1 MKILMIIGNEPN
13 QRALANKIHA
23 EFPLTAIITESR
35 KSKRKITIRKVFE
48 KIIERV
54 FLSSID
60 KAWFGLH
67 AYYNSQYPHYPNV
80 PIMNI
85 ENINKDEA
93 YQFAKN
99 IHPDLIIV
107 SGTRMVKNPMLQLP
121 AEKGIMNIHT
131 GLSPYIKGGPNCT
144 NWCLATGQPE
154 YIGNTIMWI
163 DEGIDSGK
171 IIASDT
177 VDIRNA
183 ANLSDIHI
191 RVMNHAH
198 DLCISAIKAVISN
211 NNADGVNQ
219 NSIAKGKT
227 YYTREWSLK
236 QKIAL
241 VKNTNSILKKY
252 NSRNFHSPDVE
263 IITINPNK

>member
-23 EFPLTAIITESR
+23 EFPLSAIITESR
-35 KSKRKITIRKVFE
+35 KSKRKITLRKVFE
-48 KIIERV
+48 KIIERL

-67 AYYNSQYPHYPNV
+67 TYYKSKYPDFPDVPNIDV
-80 PIMNI
+80 
-85 ENINKDEA
+85 ENINKDPA
-93 YQFAKN
+93 YQFAKK

-107 SGTRMVKNPMLQLP
+107 SGTRLVKNPMLQLP
-121 AEKGIMNIHT
+121 AGNGIMNIHT

-144 NWCLATGQPE
+144 NWCLATNQPE

-163 DEGIDSGK
+163 DQGIDSGK

-177 VDIRNA
+177 VDISGA
-183 ANLSDIHI
+183 EDLMDIHI
-191 RVMNHAH
+191 RVMDHAH
-198 DLCISAIKAVISN
+198 ALCINAIKAI
-211 NNADGVNQ
+211 NARQNKEGVDQ

-227 YYTREWSLK
+227 YYTKEWGLR
-236 QKIAL
+236 QKISL
-241 VKNTNSILKKY
+241 VKNTKRILEKNNPNNFTNSGL
-252 NSRNFHSPDVE
+252 E
-263 IITINPNK
+263 IVTINPNK